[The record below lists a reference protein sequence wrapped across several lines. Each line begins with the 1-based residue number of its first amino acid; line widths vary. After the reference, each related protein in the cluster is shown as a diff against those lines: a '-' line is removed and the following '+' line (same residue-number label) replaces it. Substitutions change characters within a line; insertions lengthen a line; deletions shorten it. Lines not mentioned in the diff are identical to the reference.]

1 MLQNSLKIHKKKH
14 KKYAMDFNVTEYK
27 RFIIMVPVP
36 HYKTVTTFHILVW
49 ITKDP
54 ITIQKDLKHSLP
66 IA

>member
-1 MLQNSLKIHKKKH
+1 
-14 KKYAMDFNVTEYK
+14 MDFNVTEYK

-36 HYKTVTTFHILVW
+36 HYKTITTFHILVW